1 MSMCCMVASDSVYS
15 GNSFPCKSATHDC
28 VSDCVWLLVSRG
40 CFVLA
45 YAFGCFLWLLPQ
57 SLAGLALLPPPP
69 PTPLP
74 PQPYSLPHTEVRARP
89 VEMSVPPLPL
99 SPPSHPSLDL
109 GFLCLCSAFVFLF
122 CFFSPPLYALC
133 WCCMN

>member
-1 MSMCCMVASDSVYS
+1 MCCMVASDSVYG

-74 PQPYSLPHTEVRARP
+74 PQPYSLPHTEVRTRP
-89 VEMSVPPLPL
+89 VEMSVPPPASISSL
-99 SPPSHPSLDL
+99 SSVPRPRV
-109 GFLCLCSAFVFLF
+109 FV
-122 CFFSPPLYALC
+122 SV
-133 WCCMN
+133 